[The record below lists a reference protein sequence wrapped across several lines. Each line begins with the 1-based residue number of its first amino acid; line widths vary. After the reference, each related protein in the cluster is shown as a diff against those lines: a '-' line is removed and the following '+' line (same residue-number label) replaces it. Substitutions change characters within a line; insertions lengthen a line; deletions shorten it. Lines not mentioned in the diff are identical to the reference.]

1 MGIGG
6 TWHNELGSTLVIAV
20 DEDGNVTGE
29 YTSAV
34 GEAAGSYPL
43 LGRCNNPVDAV
54 HGAAIGWTVSWVND
68 VVDAHSVT
76 TWSGQHFEAG
86 PDPERITAS
95 WLLTS
100 ETTTAEVWESTV
112 VGQDLFTRVPPD
124 AGAVA
129 RLLRMGA
136 RSSHPLRAHIR
147 A

>member
-1 MGIGG
+1 MPRNRSKRAPQG
-6 TWHNELGSTLVIAV
+6 
-20 DEDGNVTGE
+20 
-29 YTSAV
+29 V

-43 LGRCNNPVDAV
+43 LGRCDNPVDAA
-54 HGAAIGWTVSWVND
+54 HGAAIGWTASWVND
-68 VVDAHSVT
+68 VVDAHSAT
-76 TWSGQHFEAG
+76 TRSGQHFEAG

-112 VGQDLFTRVPPD
+112 VGQDLFTRVRPD
-124 AGAVA
+124 AGDVA